1 MGKIRL
7 DEERFLLGLKDD
19 DDDEIVKMV
28 VVVIAE

>member
-19 DDDEIVKMV
+19 DDEEMVKMV
-28 VVVIAE
+28 VAE